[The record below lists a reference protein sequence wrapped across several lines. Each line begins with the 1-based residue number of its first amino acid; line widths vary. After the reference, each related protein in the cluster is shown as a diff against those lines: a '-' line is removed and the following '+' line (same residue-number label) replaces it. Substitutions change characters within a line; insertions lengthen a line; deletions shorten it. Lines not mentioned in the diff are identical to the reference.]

1 MAHERVFPHRQEFRV
16 TDVERPER
24 LPRVLGPWMATAIVV
39 GIVIGSGIFK
49 KPHQVALNVPE
60 IGFALAGW
68 VLVGVLTVIGALVI
82 AELATLY
89 PRAGGVYVYLHEGL
103 GRWAAFLWGWVE
115 FWVIRSAS
123 ISALAAVF
131 VESLHDV
138 VRHTRGMRSDERAFT
153 EETLIAMT
161 VVVITTLALV
171 NARGTRLGGMLQV
184 AVTSVKIGS
193 LLAIALA
200 PFVLAGLWSSDI
212 VHVDVMNQPIWP
224 GSVDLSTASKF
235 GTALVGILF
244 AYHGW
249 TGLAPVA
256 EDIRAPGRN
265 IPIAFI
271 LGVLCVMVLYVSA
284 NVAYFLV
291 LPVEAMQSLTDRTVA
306 AAFAEQLLGARGSL
320 LASAAV
326 MISVFGALNANM
338 LVGPRLLVAM
348 GRDRLVPP
356 ILARLH
362 RRYETPALATLV
374 LAGWSIVLI
383 VGSSMLLRSEL
394 PKFAVGTWTIDL
406 NLKTTLYD
414 LLSDY
419 AMFGAV
425 AFETLGVAMIYV
437 FRSRGIRPIEPNA
450 YRTPLYPLLPAIYI
464 VAMLAVLANMF
475 VTMPVQS
482 SVGVAFVG
490 LGAIVYMFFGRSVVA
505 VPETGIMD
513 RDR

>member
-1 MAHERVFPHRQEFRV
+1 V
-16 TDVERPER
+16 TDEQRPER
-24 LPRVLGPWMATAIVV
+24 LPRVLGPWMAIAIVV

-49 KPHQVALNVPE
+49 KPHQVAVNVPE
-60 IGFALAGW
+60 IGFALSGW
-68 VLVGVLTVIGALVI
+68 ILVGILTIIGALVI

-89 PRAGGVYVYLHEGL
+89 PRAGGVYVYLREGL
-103 GRWAAFLWGWVE
+103 GRWAGFLWGWVE

-138 VRHTRGMRSDERAFT
+138 VRRTRGMQSNERAFT

-161 VVVITTLALV
+161 VVVISTLALI

-184 AVTSVKIGS
+184 AITSVKMGS

-200 PFVLAGLWSSDI
+200 PFVLAGLWSEDI
-212 VHVDVMNQPIWP
+212 VHADVMNAAIWP
-224 GSVDLSTASKF
+224 DDVTLSSASKF

-256 EDIRAPGRN
+256 EDIRSPGRN

-271 LGVLCVMVLYVSA
+271 LGVLCVMLLYVSA

-291 LPVEAMQSLTDRTVA
+291 LPVDTMQSLTDRTVV
-306 AAFAEQLLGARGSL
+306 AAFAERLFGPIGSL

-326 MISVFGALNANM
+326 MMSVFGALNANM

-348 GRDRLVPP
+348 GRDRLVPSV
-356 ILARLH
+356 LARLH
-362 RRYETPALATLV
+362 PRYETPAIATLV

-383 VGSSMLLRSEL
+383 VGSSLLLQYKL
-394 PKFAVGTWTIDL
+394 PRFEIGTWTIDL

-437 FRSRGIRPIEPNA
+437 FRSRGIRPMEPNA
-450 YRTPLYPLLPAIYI
+450 YRAPLYPLLPAIYI

-482 SVGVAFVG
+482 TVGVAFVG
-490 LGAIVYMFFGRSVVA
+490 LGAIVYLLFGRQAGPVEAPSTA
-505 VPETGIMD
+505 IFD